1 MDHCSAFAATG
12 AATRD
17 GKMVI
22 GHVTWWPLTLAEQ
35 TNVMLDIQPATGHR
49 IVMQSYPGG
58 IESGTDWY
66 QNDAGMVLTET
77 TIRQSPFNIEG
88 TPVAFRARQAIQYGG
103 NVDEVVERLGTRNN
117 GLYTNEWLIGD
128 GKNNEIAMYELGTG
142 RTRLWRSSKNEWF
155 GGTEGFY
162 WGDNNAKDLQV
173 RLEYVPD
180 PQGVPEFVPYTPYRR
195 DRAWQDLYH
204 KYRGQIDEQFGFLA
218 FRTAPLVSASTMDAK
233 VATADMAQNL
243 MVWAAIGK
251 PNQREWEAGTQGR
264 HDYAGN
270 DGLFP
275 SGYHLFRSE
284 ASEGLRAAIQ
294 ANEKARIAPAAAAPK
309 ADWPAHGKAF
319 DTDRLWKGWILPAS
333 DADTWLVAGAAEY
346 YRDLIAD
353 DPELE
358 TNVRRAAYRRLLI
371 GAAPEERH
379 ELETMKGVLFLDAL
393 RRRMGDDAFLKLMRD
408 YFAAN
413 TTKTVT
419 AQSFLDQAGTTF
431 TVEVGSG
438 ATYQTTDIWGRL
450 RTAILVYG
458 TVREAGANRYAA
470 EQLQK
475 RFLDAYES
483 AVGIRKDFEVS
494 DDELRHR
501 DVIFVGRPEANSAL
515 AQWSERLSLDYPEDV
530 FRLDGAAHASE
541 RDALLFAGRN
551 PLDERRMVLVVAG
564 NDALRTVKLAASVWD
579 WKTGE
584 YELVEDGKASAGF
597 VKSR

>member
-1 MDHCSAFAATG
+1 MH
-12 AATRD
+12 
-17 GKMVI
+17 
-22 GHVTWWPLTLAEQ
+22 
-35 TNVMLDIQPATGHR
+35 
-49 IVMQSYPGG
+49 
-58 IESGTDWY
+58 
-66 QNDAGMVLTET
+66 
-77 TIRQSPFNIEG
+77 
-88 TPVAFRARQAIQYGG
+88 
-103 NVDEVVERLGTRNN
+103 
-117 GLYTNEWLIGD
+117 
-128 GKNNEIAMYELGTG
+128 
-142 RTRLWRSSKNEWF
+142 
-155 GGTEGFY
+155 
-162 WGDNNAKDLQV
+162 V

-180 PQGVPEFVPYTPYRR
+180 PQGVPEFVPYTPYPR

-233 VATADMAQNL
+233 IATADMAQNL
-243 MVWAAIGK
+243 MVWAAFGK
-251 PNQREWEAGTQGR
+251 PNQREWEARARGR

-275 SGYHLFRSE
+275 SGYRLFRGE

-294 ANEKARIAPAAAAPK
+294 ANEKARVAPAAAEHKVDGSP
-309 ADWPAHGKAF
+309 DGKAF
-319 DTDRLWKGWILPAS
+319 DKDRLWKGWLLPAS
-333 DADTWLVAGAAEY
+333 DADIWFVAGAAEY
-346 YRDLIAD
+346 YGDLMAD
-353 DPELE
+353 DPDLE
-358 TNVRRAAYRRLLI
+358 MNVRRAAYRRLQI
-371 GAAPEERH
+371 AAAAEDRH
-379 ELETMKGVLFLDAL
+379 ELETTKGVLFLDAL

-408 YFAAN
+408 YFALN

-419 AQSFLDQAGTTF
+419 AQAFLDQAGTTF

-438 ATYQTTDIWGRL
+438 AAYQTTDIWDRL

-483 AVGIRKDFEVS
+483 AVAIRKDFEVT

-515 AQWSERLSLDYPEDV
+515 AEWSERLGLDYREDV
-530 FRLDGAAHASE
+530 FRLEGTAHASE
-541 RDALLFAGRN
+541 RDALLFAGKN
-551 PLDERRMVLVVAG
+551 PLDERHMALVVAG
-564 NDALRTVKLAASVWD
+564 NDALRTVKLASSVWD